1 MQGEEQISLQTNKHT
16 RSKGLKLES
25 TYMKRILRS
34 VPAYKVQMIKRQ
46 LNRNLQNATDKC
58 IQ

>member
-1 MQGEEQISLQTNKHT
+1 MHT
-16 RSKGLKLES
+16 FSRLKLDN
-25 TYMKRILRS
+25 TNMKRILRS